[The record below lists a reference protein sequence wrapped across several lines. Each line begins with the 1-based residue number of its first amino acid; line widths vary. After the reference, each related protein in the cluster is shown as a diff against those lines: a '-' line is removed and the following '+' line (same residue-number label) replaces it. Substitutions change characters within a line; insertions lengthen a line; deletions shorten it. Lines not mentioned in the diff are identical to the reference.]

1 MEQKFTE
8 ELNELIRTKRTQS
21 QWADKRINFITGC
34 RNQCKYCYSCEMATR
49 FQKRDPANWGNEIVR
64 QKDVNRTIRK
74 KHSRN
79 VMFPSS
85 HDISPN
91 YLPEAIQVLRMI
103 LNSGNEVLVTSK
115 PNFDC
120 IKKIC
125 ETFTGYRD
133 KILFRFTIGSLD
145 SLVLRFW
152 EPKAPSFEERFEC
165 LKFAFNMG
173 FKTSVSAEPLLDK
186 GVHSL
191 IRRLSPYITDTIWIG
206 KAEQLRKRLT
216 MNGYNDPTTISNAD
230 DLIEWQNDPCFI
242 RDLYETYKDNP
253 MIRWK
258 TSYLKEMAKIEKL
271 SRKGS
276 FLSKK
281 EPLKII

>member
-1 MEQKFTE
+1 MENKFTE
-8 ELNELIRTKRTQS
+8 ELNELIRTNRRHR
-21 QWADKRINFITGC
+21 QWAYKTINFITGC
-34 RNQCKYCYSCEMATR
+34 GNQCKYCYSCAMAANYR
-49 FQKRDPANWGNEIVR
+49 QVDPANWGNEILR
-64 QKDVNRTIRK
+64 QKDVDK
-74 KHSRN
+74 KITKYPIM
-79 VMFPSS
+79 VMSPSS
-85 HDISPN
+85 HDIRPN
-91 YLPEAIQVLRMI
+91 HLPQAIQVLEHI
-103 LNSGNEVLVTSK
+103 LISGNEVLVVSK

-165 LKFAFNMG
+165 LKLAFNMG
-173 FKTSVSAEPLLDK
+173 YQTSVSAEPLLDK
-186 GVHSL
+186 EVHSL

-206 KAEQLRKRLT
+206 KTEQLRKRLT
-216 MNGYNDPTTISNAD
+216 MNGYNDPSTVVNAEE
-230 DLIEWQNDPCFI
+230 LIEWQNDPCFI

-258 TSYLKEMAKIEKL
+258 TSYLKEMAKIEKKDG
-271 SRKGS
+271 RDN
-276 FLSKK
+276 
-281 EPLKII
+281 

>member
-1 MEQKFTE
+1 MEKKCTE
-8 ELNELIRTKRTQS
+8 ELNELIRTKRKQR
-21 QWADKRINFITGC
+21 QWADKTINFITGC

-49 FQKRDPANWGNEIVR
+49 LRKHDPANWGNEIVR
-64 QKDVNRTIRK
+64 QKDVNRRMRK
-74 KHSRN
+74 KHPRN

-85 HDISPN
+85 HDIRPN
-91 YLPEAIQVLRMI
+91 HLPEAIQVLEHI

-115 PNFDC
+115 PNLYC

-145 SLVLRFW
+145 SLVLKFW
-152 EPKAPSFEERFEC
+152 EPEAPSFNERFEC
-165 LKFAFNMG
+165 LKLAYNMG
-173 FKTSVSAEPLLDK
+173 YKTSVSAEPLLDK
-186 GVHSL
+186 DVHSL
-191 IRRLSPYITDTIWIG
+191 IRRLSPYVTDTIWIG

-216 MNGYNDPTTISNAD
+216 MNGYNDPITIANAD
-230 DLIEWQNDPCFI
+230 ELMEWQNDPMFI
-242 RDLYETYKDNP
+242 SDLYEKYKDNP

-271 SRKGS
+271 G
-276 FLSKK
+276 
-281 EPLKII
+281 